1 MRRTSRFR
9 QLTKPHLPEHNIQT
23 LVRREALGDRK
34 ARTSRGTGGQA
45 DVMNQEQSQTGFQ
58 GLRVGALESR
68 MAPEMERLITRH
80 GGIPVVAPSMQ
91 EIPLTDHPDA
101 LAFGTR
107 LLAGDIDML
116 ILLTGVGFQTLLDI
130 LTTKFSHG
138 VIKEALGKTI
148 LIVRGPKPTGV
159 VKSLGLQPHIQVPE
173 PNTWRDI
180 LVSLDNSYPEGL
192 AGKRVAVQEYGISN
206 PELLEGLKQRGAE
219 VTPVPVY
226 RWTLPYDLQ
235 PLQQLLKQ
243 MLDGEIPVL
252 LVTNAIQVDH
262 LMKVLANPSKI
273 SQLKTVVQHIMVA
286 SIGQLASERL
296 RYHGFPVDLEPSH
309 PKMGILVKEA
319 SQRAH
324 TILDS
329 KQRSS

>member
-1 MRRTSRFR
+1 
-9 QLTKPHLPEHNIQT
+9 
-23 LVRREALGDRK
+23 
-34 ARTSRGTGGQA
+34 
-45 DVMNQEQSQTGFQ
+45 MNRDHINAGFQ

-68 MAPEMERLITRH
+68 MAPEMERLISRH

-91 EIPLTDHPDA
+91 EIPLTDHPEA
-101 LAFGTR
+101 LAFGTS
-107 LLAGDIDML
+107 LLADDIDMF

-130 LTTKFSHG
+130 LATKFSQE

-148 LIVRGPKPTGV
+148 LIVRGPKPAGV
-159 VKSLGLQPHIQVPE
+159 LKSLGLQPYIQVPE

-180 LVSLDNSYPEGL
+180 LISLDNSYPEGL

-206 PELLEGLKQRGAE
+206 PELLEGLRQRGAE
-219 VTPVPVY
+219 VAPVPVY
-226 RWTLPYDLQ
+226 RWTLPNDLQ
-235 PLQQLLKQ
+235 PLQQLLEH

-262 LMKVLANPSKI
+262 LMKVLGNPSKI
-273 SQLKTVVQHIMVA
+273 SRLKTVLQHIMVA

-319 SQRAH
+319 SQQAH
-324 TILDS
+324 TILES